1 MRSNAHCWG
10 AETKVEEKEAEEE
23 DKSSHVQTPALEM
36 GETSLSLRASSERN
50 DARHLHSDANRA
62 SS

>member
-36 GETSLSLRASSERN
+36 GETSLSSS
-50 DARHLHSDANRA
+50 LI
-62 SS
+62 